1 MCFNRAALF
10 QITFFYK
17 LEEVPQLFVWVGR
30 RSGLFKTFSWVY
42 FFMWFAS
49 FQQTDAVNLEAR
61 NMSGAFLKCLVLA
74 LFISVHRLLA
84 EPLVHPRVEEGD
96 GSGDSASTLAFV
108 FDVTGSMYDD
118 LKQVIEGA
126 SRILE
131 KTLSRRTRPI
141 KNFVLV
147 PFHDPG
153 TLCLNTRLFSKVV
166 RKELFCECDCLNF
179 PLSMNDW
186 ISLKCTIV
194 FIKQANRSFFFFCQV
209 QA

>member
-1 MCFNRAALF
+1 MHLKM
-10 QITFFYK
+10 TGV
-17 LEEVPQLFVWVGR
+17 L
-30 RSGLFKTFSWVY
+30 
-42 FFMWFAS
+42 
-49 FQQTDAVNLEAR
+49 
-61 NMSGAFLKCLVLA
+61 LKCLVLA
-74 LFISVHRLLA
+74 LFISAHRLLA
-84 EPLVHPRVEEGD
+84 VSRIEEDD

-153 TLCLNTRLFSKVV
+153 TVLLNTFLIMSYTAGTVTLFFT
-166 RKELFCECDCLNF
+166 E
-179 PLSMNDW
+179 
-186 ISLKCTIV
+186 SL
-194 FIKQANRSFFFFCQV
+194 
-209 QA
+209 